1 MLRTGLAFGLFLEP
15 FMAERRTS
23 NGGDVVINVPEK
35 EGFKDSAPSPSS
47 HVPASPNSD
56 TVTTKLE
63 PLTILLPEI
72 NKFSGSV
79 HKPPKIPSPV
89 TEGLTRRRSLSRS
102 VYSKSNSRF
111 GQQQSYRFDK
121 TIVEE
126 NCGTPAEPFGSA
138 SFSKPSLHKASPS
151 NKSNKSTSSV
161 ALSKVDEDETDE
173 HEEIYK
179 RVKLHQVKRRG
190 IRPLALLELLVFVA
204 ILATLV
210 VCLTNG
216 SVKKHRIW
224 GLEVWKWCVLVMVTI
239 SGMFV
244 TNWFMHFAVFI
255 IERNYLLR
263 KKVLYFVH
271 SLKKNVQVFIW
282 FGLILVAWVFLFE
295 DDDKRSRKAKK
306 FLDAITWTLVSLLVG
321 SAIFLVKTYALK
333 VLASKFNVRNFFE
346 RIQES
351 VFHQYVL
358 QTLSGPPLI
367 EEAERVGREPSTG
380 HLSFTST
387 NGTVEEKKVL
397 DMGKV
402 HKMKQ
407 EKVSAWTMRV
417 LIEAVG
423 ASGLS
428 TISHTLDESS
438 NRKKR
443 SDKEITN
450 EMEAVAVAYD
460 IFNNVA
466 QPNSSYIEEDDLLR
480 FMIKEEVDLVLPLIE
495 CSETG
500 KITRKAFTEWV
511 IKVYTS
517 RKALGHSLNDTKT
530 AVKQVDKILTGVL
543 SVIAFIIWLILMDI
557 ATTKFLVVFSSQFV
571 GLAFMIG
578 STCKNIFE
586 SFVFV
591 FVMHPYDVG
600 DRCIIDGVVLLVEE
614 IDLLTTVFLKI
625 DNEKVFYPNATLIS
639 KPISNFYRSPDMG
652 DSILFSIAFS
662 TPAAKIATL
671 KETISEYLVQN
682 PQNWYPNFLFLV
694 DAIEN
699 VNKLNLNLIVTHT
712 INFQHFIEKRLR
724 RTELVIAVKRI
735 LEELEIEYTLLPQDV
750 HLIGH
755 K

>member
-1 MLRTGLAFGLFLEP
+1 
-15 FMAERRTS
+15 MAERRTS
-23 NGGDVVINVPEK
+23 NGGDIVINVPEK
-35 EGFKDSAPSPSS
+35 EVFKDSAALPSS
-47 HVPASPNSD
+47 HVAASPNSD
-56 TVTTKLE
+56 RATTKLE
-63 PLTILLPEI
+63 PLSIPLP
-72 NKFSGSV
+72 FSGSA
-79 HKPPKIPSPV
+79 HKLPKIPSPI

-111 GQQQSYRFDK
+111 GQQQSYRFD
-121 TIVEE
+121 E
-126 NCGTPAEPFGSA
+126 NCATPKELFGA
-138 SFSKPSLHKASPS
+138 KPSFNKASS
-151 NKSNKSTSSV
+151 NKSNRNTSSA

-173 HEEIYK
+173 NEAIYK
-179 RVKLHQVKRRG
+179 KVKLHLVKRRG

-204 ILATLV
+204 ILCTLV
-210 VCLTNG
+210 VCLTND

-224 GLEVWKWCVLVMVTI
+224 GFEVWKWCVLVMVTI

-244 TNWFMHFAVFI
+244 TNWFMHFVVFI

-271 SLKKNVQVFIW
+271 SLKKNVQVLIW
-282 FGLILVAWVFLFE
+282 FGLILVAWVFLFD

-306 FLDAITWTLVSLLVG
+306 FLNAITWTLVSLLVG

-333 VLASKFNVRNFFE
+333 VLASNFNVRNFFE

-387 NGTVEEKKVL
+387 NGTVEEEKVL

-428 TISHTLDESS
+428 TISHTLDECS
-438 NRKKR
+438 NRKKKY
-443 SDKEITN
+443 DKEITS

-466 QPNSSYIEEDDLLR
+466 QPISSYIEEDDLLR
-480 FMIKEEVDLVLPLIE
+480 FMIKVEVDLVLPLIE
-495 CSETG
+495 YSETG
-500 KITRKAFTEWV
+500 KITRNAFTEWV
-511 IKVYTS
+511 YKVYTS

-530 AVKQVDKILTGVL
+530 AVKQVDKILSGVL
-543 SVIAFIIWLILMDI
+543 FIVTFIIWLILMDI

-600 DRCIIDGVVLLVEE
+600 DRCHIDGVVLLVEE
-614 IDLLTTVFLKI
+614 IDLLTTVFLKM

-639 KPISNFYRSPDMG
+639 KPISNYYRSPDMV

-662 TPAAKIATL
+662 TPATKIATL
-671 KETISEYLVQN
+671 KETITEYLVQN
-682 PQNWYPNFLFLV
+682 PQNWYPNPLLLV
-694 DAIEN
+694 NAIEN
-699 VNKLNLNLIVTHT
+699 VNKLNMNLIVTHT
-712 INFQHFIEKRLR
+712 INFQDFAEKNVR
-724 RTELVIAVKRI
+724 RTELVITVKRL
-735 LEELEIEYTLLPQDV
+735 LEELEIDYTLLPQDV